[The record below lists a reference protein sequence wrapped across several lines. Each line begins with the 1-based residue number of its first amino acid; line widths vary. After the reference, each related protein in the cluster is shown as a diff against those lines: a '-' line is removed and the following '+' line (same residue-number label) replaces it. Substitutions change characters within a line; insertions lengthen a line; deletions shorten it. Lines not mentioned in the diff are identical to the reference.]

1 MEKTIGAQFMEQSR
15 VADII
20 GTEREQGAPLPPPQI
35 PAEADAR
42 LIELPE
48 PDLLAD
54 QNVNFLEL
62 VEVRTT
68 ARRYSAEPMTL
79 KELSYLLW
87 CTQGVKMVSP
97 HGVTMRNVPSAGGR
111 HAFETYLFMQ
121 NVEGLSAGLYRFLA
135 LEHALLPVDLT
146 PEIAPVIKEAFYGC
160 PMIEKCAALFIWTA
174 VLQRM
179 TYAYG
184 QRAYRYLHLDAGHVC
199 QNLYLAAHTVRCG
212 VCAIGHYD
220 DEKTN
225 AALGLD
231 GAEQF
236 AIYAAT
242 TGKV

>member
-1 MEKTIGAQFMEQSR
+1 MEKSIGAQFMEQSR
-15 VADII
+15 VADIA
-20 GTEREQGAPLPPPQI
+20 GTDKEKGLPLPQPEM
-35 PAEADAR
+35 PAEGGAQ
-42 LIELPE
+42 LIQLPE

-68 ARRYSAEPMTL
+68 VRRYSAQPLTL

-97 HGVTMRNVPSAGGR
+97 HGVTMRNVPSAGAR
-111 HAFETYLFMQ
+111 HAFETYLFLQ
-121 NVEGLSAGLYRFLA
+121 NVEGLDAGLYRFLA
-135 LEHALLPVDLT
+135 LEHALVPVDLT
-146 PEIAPVIKEAFYGC
+146 PEIAPTIIEAFYAR

-174 VLQRM
+174 VAQRM

-184 QRAYRYLHLDAGHVC
+184 PRAYRYLHLDAGHVC
-199 QNLYLAAHTVRCG
+199 QNLYLAAHTVQCG
-212 VCAIGHYD
+212 TCAIGHYD

-231 GAEQF
+231 GTAQF

-242 TGKV
+242 VGKL